1 MTALQAVHTI
11 GRSVSVSFGA
21 VELFAYVYR
30 PDTPVLESPKP
41 YLHPVRTLAGD
52 LVSLYRPHDHVW
64 HKGIAWS
71 LPHVGEHN
79 FWGGPTYERER
90 GYVQI
95 RNNGSAVHR
104 EMTAVGADGD
114 RAGLAHRLDWISQEG
129 RPIIEE
135 RRSLTAAVL
144 DDSAWALVFDTAM
157 TNVSGG
163 PLDFGSPT
171 TKGRENAGYGGLFWR
186 GPRSFTGGII
196 QSPAGAG
203 GDELRGTRSGW
214 MGFRGRHDETG
225 GWSTIVM
232 VDDAANPRHPPQWFA
247 RSEMFACLC
256 PAPFFSE
263 ELRVE
268 DGRTLSFR
276 YAVVIADGDHGE
288 EGTALLA
295 EQGRTALTAPPL
307 SPSATPSF
315 TTPAT
320 RPATTSPP
328 AAPTG
333 QAPPGR
339 GTS

>member
-1 MTALQAVHTI
+1 
-11 GRSVSVSFGA
+11 
-21 VELFAYVYR
+21 
-30 PDTPVLESPKP
+30 
-41 YLHPVRTLAGD
+41 
-52 LVSLYRPHDHVW
+52 
-64 HKGIAWS
+64 
-71 LPHVGEHN
+71 
-79 FWGGPTYERER
+79 
-90 GYVQI
+90 
-95 RNNGSAVHR
+95 
-104 EMTAVGADGD
+104 
-114 RAGLAHRLDWISQEG
+114 
-129 RPIIEE
+129 
-135 RRSLTAAVL
+135 
-144 DDSAWALVFDTAM
+144 
-157 TNVSGG
+157 
-163 PLDFGSPT
+163 
-171 TKGRENAGYGGLFWR
+171 
-186 GPRSFTGGII
+186 I
-196 QSPAGAG
+196 QLPAGAG

-225 GWSTIVM
+225 GWSTVVM